1 MKKYIALKTMKFDK
15 SYQKGTEVPENVIA
29 KEMRNK
35 LVRCGALAVE
45 ITAEQEKKPEEQNIE
60 ETEKTPEEQN
70 TEETEKTPEQQEQI
84 NQISEQQTEQT
95 PQPQTEE
102 QLLQY
107 KKEELEQMAQQKGIE
122 VKQSMTK
129 ADIVALLLQEE

>member
-45 ITAEQEKKPEEQNIE
+45 ITAEQEKK
-60 ETEKTPEEQN
+60 PEEQN

>member
-1 MKKYIALKTMKFDK
+1 MKFDK

-45 ITAEQEKKPEEQNIE
+45 ITAEQEKK
-60 ETEKTPEEQN
+60 PEEQN

>member
-1 MKKYIALKTMKFDK
+1 MKKYIAQKEMKFDK

-45 ITAEQEKKPEEQNIE
+45 ITAEQEKK
-60 ETEKTPEEQN
+60 PEEQN

>member
-1 MKKYIALKTMKFDK
+1 MKKYIALKAMKFDK

-29 KEMRNK
+29 KDMRNK
-35 LVRCGALAVE
+35 LLRCGALAVE
-45 ITAEQEKKPEEQNIE
+45 ITVEQEKK
-60 ETEKTPEEQN
+60 PEEQN

-84 NQISEQQTEQT
+84 NQISEQQQTEQT

-107 KKEELEQMAQQKGIE
+107 KKEELEQIAEQRGIE